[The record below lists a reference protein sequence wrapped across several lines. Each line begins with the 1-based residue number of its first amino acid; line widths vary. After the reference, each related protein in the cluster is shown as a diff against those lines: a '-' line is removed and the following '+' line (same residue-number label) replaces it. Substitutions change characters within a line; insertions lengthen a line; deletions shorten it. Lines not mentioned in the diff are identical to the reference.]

1 MSSRRNPVVPKSG
14 QGFTLIELL
23 VVIAIIAVLIA
34 LLLPAVQSA
43 REAARRSQCVNN
55 MKQIGLALHNYVST
69 HDSFPLGGNPNQP
82 GPGDTWGPPGSQW
95 GAWSAQTM
103 MLPYME
109 QGPIFQA
116 INFSYEAWGA
126 NGNGQNSNFTA
137 VANRINS
144 FLCPS
149 SRPPVDAMGQLNGIN
164 KIWPGNSYFAS
175 VGSSVMWR
183 GDEST
188 KPNGCFAN
196 SGAVTGLRDITDGTS
211 NTVVF
216 GEFKIGDQDNNK
228 KSLQDIIGLPSW
240 SQFGVGGD
248 RDISGPL
255 ANMPLG
261 GAALITALQ
270 QAATAWQT
278 GNGGYTGWF
287 CPAGVGD
294 ANGQR
299 SWNGLV
305 WWIWRALLRTGQH
318 LRAAQL
324 AVPVHPVPER
334 QLRLR
339 LRRRGRPDQ
348 LPPWRR
354 KRMFRRRLGQVPQV
368 EHPVPRDLGPRV
380 EGSKRGSYLRLVLMY
395 PAGTRAVTAPAHAA
409 PACCSTHNR
418 TLSRR
423 AALVSPGRLAGGGS
437 RCFIGSVCG
446 FRTHRDRKSSGMHR
460 ERFKPLALTPD
471 SPLSPRCLPDR
482 GLARRGGALGPLA
495 VTPDDCGPRRESSEE
510 IVSCERR
517 LRRLTV

>member
-109 QGPIFQA
+109 QGPIFQN

-149 SRPPVDAMGQLNGIN
+149 SRPPSNAMGQLNGIN

-196 SGAVTGLRDITDGTS
+196 SGAVTGLRDIIDGTS
-211 NTVVF
+211 NTIVF
-216 GEFKIGDQDNNK
+216 GEMKLGDEDNNK

-240 SQFGVGGD
+240 PEFNVGGD

-261 GAALITALQ
+261 GAALTIALQ
-270 QAATAWQT
+270 QAAVAWQT

-299 SWNGLV
+299 SYNGLV
-305 WWIWRALLRTGQH
+305 WWIGALSYGLGNIC
-318 LRAAQL
+318 
-324 AVPVHPVPER
+324 VPPNSPYPYIQFQNGNCDFDSAGVVGLTSFHPGGANALFGDGSVR
-334 QLRLR
+334 FL
-339 LRRRGRPDQ
+339 
-348 LPPWRR
+348 
-354 KRMFRRRLGQVPQV
+354 KSSVSY
-368 EHPVPRDLGPRV
+368 PVIWAL
-380 EGSKRGSYLRLVLMY
+380 GSKDQGEVVTSDSY
-395 PAGTRAVTAPAHAA
+395 
-409 PACCSTHNR
+409 
-418 TLSRR
+418 
-423 AALVSPGRLAGGGS
+423 
-437 RCFIGSVCG
+437 
-446 FRTHRDRKSSGMHR
+446 
-460 ERFKPLALTPD
+460 
-471 SPLSPRCLPDR
+471 
-482 GLARRGGALGPLA
+482 
-495 VTPDDCGPRRESSEE
+495 
-510 IVSCERR
+510 
-517 LRRLTV
+517 